1 MRKKCIVKQPAG
13 IGDIL
18 YCLHIA
24 ERIIEKYQCD
34 IIWPVIPQYNFISN
48 YIKRDH
54 LVFVDESENFPY
66 KDVYTSNYRHVINND
81 NYMYIPLNTADE
93 KVAIESKFAK
103 DFQFTD
109 EVRTSELIMVS
120 KYKIVG
126 LDPNNWSKSLSFIR
140 DKDKENRLY
149 YDILKL
155 QDDTEYVLVNSLYA
169 SPPDSRHIDNIKT
182 SGKYNQVVEVSYIS
196 GYNPFDWC
204 KVMEQASEIHTA
216 DTCYTFLLE
225 ALTLSTSDVNIYS
238 RFRKP
243 NGPTFIETEWLFKS
257 DFKWIHN

>member
-1 MRKKCIVKQPAG
+1 
-13 IGDIL
+13 
-18 YCLHIA
+18 
-24 ERIIEKYQCD
+24 
-34 IIWPVIPQYNFISN
+34 
-48 YIKRDH
+48 
-54 LVFVDESENFPY
+54 
-66 KDVYTSNYRHVINND
+66 
-81 NYMYIPLNTADE
+81 
-93 KVAIESKFAK
+93 
-103 DFQFTD
+103 
-109 EVRTSELIMVS
+109 
-120 KYKIVG
+120 
-126 LDPNNWSKSLSFIR
+126 
-140 DKDKENRLY
+140 
-149 YDILKL
+149 
-155 QDDTEYVLVNSLYA
+155 VLVNSLYA
-169 SPPDSRHIDNIKT
+169 SPPDSSRIDNIKT

>member
-13 IGDIL
+13 LGDIL
-18 YCLHIA
+18 QCLYIA

-34 IIWPVIPQYNFISN
+34 IIWPVITQYNFISN

-66 KDVYTSNYRHVINND
+66 KDIYKSNYLYTINDD
-81 NYMYIPLNTADE
+81 NCMYIPLQSADQLYP
-93 KVAIESKFAK
+93 
-103 DFQFTD
+103 D
-109 EVRTSELIMVS
+109 ELIAVS
-120 KYKIVG
+120 KYKMMG
-126 LDPNNWSKSLSFIR
+126 LDIDNWNKSSHFIR
-140 DKDKENRLY
+140 DKNKEDSLY

-169 SPPDSRHIDNIKT
+169 SPPNSMHIDNIKT
-182 SGKYNQVVEVSYIS
+182 SGKYDQVVELSYIS

-225 ALTLSTSDVNIYS
+225 ALSLSTSDVNIYS
-238 RFRKP
+238 RCRKP
-243 NGPTFIETEWLFKS
+243 NGPTFIQTQWLFKS
-257 DFKWIHN
+257 DFKWIHS

>member
-13 IGDIL
+13 LGDIL

-24 ERIIEKYQCD
+24 EKIIEKYQCD
-34 IIWPVIPQYNFISN
+34 IIWPVITQYNFISN

-66 KDVYTSNYRHVINND
+66 KDVYTLDARCVINND
-81 NYMYIPLNTADE
+81 NYMYIPLSTAQGPWDKE
-93 KVAIESKFAK
+93 
-103 DFQFTD
+103 D
-109 EVRTSELIMVS
+109 ELIMLS

-140 DKDKENRLY
+140 DKNKENRLY

-155 QDDTEYVLVNSLYA
+155 QDDTEYVLVNNLYA
-169 SPPDSRHIDNIKT
+169 SPPDTRHIDNIKT
-182 SGKYNQVVEVSYIS
+182 SGKYNQVVELSYIS

-204 KVMEQASEIHTA
+204 KVMEQASEIHMV

-225 ALTLSTSDVNIYS
+225 VLSLFTSDVNIYS
-238 RFRKP
+238 RCRKGDKVVP
-243 NGPTFIETEWLFKS
+243 GKPTFLQTQWLFKS
-257 DFKWIHN
+257 DFKWVHN